1 MMPKI
6 LDVRGGRKERK
17 SRSEGAKLWEELK
30 KGEAEGGDRGWR
42 VGGTLGRL
50 VSVTTQG
57 QFSPMPLSR
66 ARVAY
71 QPQAATPINPGE
83 ITVDASVTG
92 RWQFVAP

>member
-42 VGGTLGRL
+42 Q
-50 VSVTTQG
+50 SHWK
-57 QFSPMPLSR
+57 
-66 ARVAY
+66 
-71 QPQAATPINPGE
+71 
-83 ITVDASVTG
+83 DG
-92 RWQFVAP
+92 RW